1 MNKENTSIEQLPDTL
16 RYVSGSEAG
25 YTRMIKGKGY
35 AYYYDGVLV
44 KDEKLIKRFNSLIIP
59 PAWKNVW
66 ICSKANGHLQATG
79 IDIKGRKQ
87 YIYHPE
93 WQKLRHQ
100 NKFAR
105 ILEFGKALPCIRKR
119 IKQDIRKRK
128 YSKQKVVAIALEL
141 MEQTLIRAG
150 NSFYRDQNNSFG
162 LTTLTNK
169 HVSIKG
175 SEIFFNFRGK
185 KGVLHKIKVSD
196 RSLAKRLKDVKEI
209 RGQSLFQYL
218 DEHGNSRVLDSG
230 DLNEYIQE
238 CTNQDFTSKDFRTW
252 SGTVWAFRK
261 LCELEAFEN
270 KTQCKNNLIEMY
282 DFVASKL
289 GNTRSV
295 CKKYYVSDTLVRAY
309 ENQLTLPYF
318 KRALRNGG
326 KLSEIEKAEKQLLNL
341 LKDPALAEMA

>member
-1 MNKENTSIEQLPDTL
+1 MNDENTSNGLLTDTL

-25 YTRMIKGKGY
+25 YTRVIKGKGY
-35 AYYYDGVLV
+35 AYYRDGILV
-44 KDEKLIKRFNSLIIP
+44 RDEKLIKRFNSLIIP

-66 ICSKANGHLQATG
+66 ICSCDKGHLQATG

-93 WQKLRHQ
+93 WQKMRHQ
-100 NKFAR
+100 HKFAR

-119 IKQDIRKRK
+119 IKQDIRRK
-128 YSKQKVVAIALEL
+128 KYNKEKVVAIALEL

-150 NSFYRDQNNSFG
+150 NSFYRDQNKSFG

-169 HVSIKG
+169 HVSING

-218 DEHGNSRVLDSG
+218 DEQGNARVLDSG
-230 DLNEYIQE
+230 DLNEYIQR

-261 LCELEAFEN
+261 LCEMEAFEN
-270 KTQCKNNLIEMY
+270 KTQCKRNLLDMY

-295 CKKYYVSDTLVRAY
+295 CKKYYVSDTLVKAY
-309 ENQLTLPYF
+309 EKNITEPYF
-318 KRALRNGG
+318 KRALRKGG

-341 LKDPALAEMA
+341 LKDPALAEL